1 MHLHKGHT
9 EQEAGQHAGPP
20 IVPSIFSQALR
31 PTAPGRAAQG
41 IKQHI
46 VQVPLALSECGQA
59 PPSTAHP
66 KATQG
71 RK

>member
-1 MHLHKGHT
+1 M
-9 EQEAGQHAGPP
+9 
-20 IVPSIFSQALR
+20 PSIFSQARR
-31 PTAPGRAAQG
+31 PTAPERAAQG
-41 IKQHI
+41 IKQHN
-46 VQVPLALSECGQA
+46 VQVPLALSECGHA